1 MLNEEKPF
9 KDLFDQ
15 YKAEPDPE
23 VWTGIK
29 NELLGKKR
37 KKILLFVAVSMIVVS
52 VSLSIFQLVSNLNPN
67 KNELSSQSILTSNTD
82 TALNLMHADS
92 FITENINGVLL
103 NELDKPILAKKHS
116 SNKLHEDL
124 KIREE
129 LMDSES
135 TAANSLFFL
144 SQNDSVFSN
153 SVFESQACQLIPCKL
168 FQYNQQVE
176 LADRINI
183 KLNPRISKNVVELNI
198 GFGNLNLVKH
208 AADKINIGTNTFQVA
223 LYAGKIFKNH
233 EWKLGFQY
241 NYYKQASI
249 HQWNE
254 IEIYT
259 DSMLVKKRYTSEL
272 IQHFYQDTIISQ
284 RQDSFVN
291 VVHQIKIPLTYQRN
305 WKLSNKWIAYTQLN
319 TSLDYMLSARINTS
333 TSSNRGVTLERTPHA
348 TSYSRYGLS
357 LGLGFG
363 GMYTIN
369 RQLSLTMGIGTNYQ
383 SIGFKSERTPIY
395 LRSIMFNVGLRKNL
409 F

>member
-1 MLNEEKPF
+1 
-9 KDLFDQ
+9 
-15 YKAEPDPE
+15 
-23 VWTGIK
+23 
-29 NELLGKKR
+29 
-37 KKILLFVAVSMIVVS
+37 
-52 VSLSIFQLVSNLNPN
+52 
-67 KNELSSQSILTSNTD
+67 
-82 TALNLMHADS
+82 MHADS